1 MQWLIPG
8 ILGAGFIGLGI
19 LLLTKEIRFGFGQA
33 TAKGT
38 VLGKDF
44 YFSNSDTD
52 TSPRIPSFYVQCEVG
67 ASEMKPACRGSVRIN
82 FVSWLL
88 TQDGQQIS
96 VRYNRTDGRDMRLAR
111 SLGNWPACVFL
122 FLVGAAIVVFVW
134 VKPMW
139 H

>member
-19 LLLTKEIRFGFGQA
+19 LLLTKEIRFAFGQA
-33 TAKGT
+33 TAKAK
-38 VLGKDF
+38 VLDKDF
-44 YFSNSDTD
+44 YFSTSDTD
-52 TSPRIPSFYVQCEVG
+52 TSPRIPGFYVQCEVG
-67 ASEMKPACRGSVRIN
+67 ASETKPACRGSVRIN

-88 TQDGQQIS
+88 TQNGQQID
-96 VRYNRTDGRDMRLAR
+96 VRYNRADGRDMRLSR

-122 FLVGAAIVVFVW
+122 FLAGAIVVFVFL
-134 VKPMW
+134 KPML